1 MEEFSIG
8 LCLKLRKHHKEYNK
22 ENNTKVSFGK
32 FLRILQYPQEDIN
45 AVFHVMCR
53 QNVKHKKRKTKK

>member
-1 MEEFSIG
+1 MEELSMG
-8 LCLKLRKHHKEYNK
+8 LCLKLREHHKEYNK

>member
-1 MEEFSIG
+1 MG

-22 ENNTKVSFGK
+22 DNNIKVSFAK

-45 AVFHVMCR
+45 TVFRVMCK
-53 QNVKHKKRKTKK
+53 QNKNTK

>member
-1 MEEFSIG
+1 MG
-8 LCLKLRKHHKEYNK
+8 LRFKLIEHHKEYNK

-45 AVFHVMCR
+45 AVFHIMCK
-53 QNVKHKKRKTKK
+53 QNVKHKKCKTKK